1 MKKLDTSACT
11 VTTGFP
17 PKQGTWD
24 FLQAAYT
31 EAISAA
37 IISMIGAAYDPT
49 VYYRLYGAVRTVT
62 GSGSSTTVSFT
73 TGAAFYNGEVF
84 LFPATTSLLAFAT
97 LGIVTTQYTTNA
109 DPVTFTD
116 GIARN
121 VHNIRTIGIIGIT
134 TIVGGPGD
142 LTNFRNPVNTI
153 PSFGAPEN
161 IAFDYNKV
169 NYYTNAAGG
178 LVNLVLTGTQPG
190 TTVNLVFSAGI
201 GGCSFSIT
209 GAGSATIMFKS
220 GTGSF
225 LTIGMHEMDITYLGV
240 LGSYPTYSVSCGL

>member
-31 EAISAA
+31 EAISSA
-37 IISMIGAAYDPT
+37 IITIIGAAYDPT
-49 VYYRLYGAVRTVT
+49 VLYRLYGAVRTLS
-62 GSGSSTTVSFT
+62 GSGIRTTVSFT
-73 TGAAFYNGEVF
+73 AGAAFYNGEVL
-84 LFPATTSLLAFAT
+84 LFPAVSAFLAGAT

-121 VHNIRTIGIIGIT
+121 VHNIRTIGFTGY
-134 TIVGGPGD
+134 VGGWTD
-142 LTNFRNPVNTI
+142 LTDFRNQVNTI

-169 NYYTNAAGG
+169 NYYINAATGV
-178 LVNLVLTGTQPG
+178 VNLALTGTQPG

-225 LTIGMHEMDITYLGV
+225 TTIGMHEMDIIYLGV

>member
-31 EAISAA
+31 EAISST

-49 VYYRLYGAVRTVT
+49 VLYRLYGAVRTVT
-62 GSGSSTTVSFT
+62 GSGSSTYVNFT
-73 TGAAFYNGEVF
+73 AGAAFYNGEV
-84 LFPATTSLLAFAT
+84 LLVPAASASFAAT

-121 VHNIRTIGIIGIT
+121 VHNIRTIGIT
-134 TIVGGPGD
+134 TIVGGWSD
-142 LTNFRNPVNTI
+142 LTNFRNQVNTI

-169 NYYTNAAGG
+169 NYYTNAATGVVT
-178 LVNLVLTGTQPG
+178 LALTGTQPG
-190 TTVNLVFSAGI
+190 TTVNLVFNAGS
-201 GGCSFSIT
+201 GGCIFSIT
-209 GAGSATIMFKS
+209 GAGSANIMFKS
-220 GTGSF
+220 GTDSF
-225 LTIGMHEMDITYLGV
+225 TIGIHEMDITYLGV